1 MRDVNYTRDVHLHVG
16 WWACVTCEQNLSNPW
31 RWTTDV
37 VVGGEPFTRPFSSLS
52 LSKGYRNTLF
62 LCTLSNWNSRLI
74 PPAEMFRLAMV
85 TFGDYTLFI
94 YRLFLIDPTAVLAK
108 LILTRWRNWPQFK
121 LHLKVTIHPWIGF
134 RYKVSL
140 HILELPHNSDYMGL
154 YDRIQIP
161 SCEFWWWGPPLMNYL
176 YKGVIC
182 VQLGRCP
189 HLMRSGSY

>member
-16 WWACVTCEQNLSNPW
+16 WWACVTCEQNLFNPW

-108 LILTRWRNWPQFK
+108 LILTRWRNWPRNSNSTYK
-121 LHLKVTIHPWIGF
+121 LQST
-134 RYKVSL
+134 
-140 HILELPHNSDYMGL
+140 LELGFAIKCHFIYWNCPTIRTIWVCM
-154 YDRIQIP
+154 I
-161 SCEFWWWGPPLMNYL
+161 E
-176 YKGVIC
+176 YKFLLVNFDDEA
-182 VQLGRCP
+182 LP
-189 HLMRSGSY
+189 